1 MLCSLVGASLGH
13 VGAVKN
19 RPIIRLVLG
28 LCLFASGV
36 TGLIYL
42 FAFAEQV
49 PQELFIPAGL
59 ATLIGI
65 AVVLSDPPPK
75 VQKKKRESDWKDT
88 GGKVVRAL
96 GWLWLVAVNIF
107 YVLVVL
113 YVFARLTGRTE
124 HILVSILGLIYVAIR
139 GQSLGLAMTLPSTFL
154 AIHRE
159 FVRIRALLREKS
171 VPTPTRELDDDEF
184 LEDISRHR
192 KKDREAILEAR
203 RGRPAPFC
211 CRPHLHLP
219 AIYSFVRIRRRARA
233 ALGAAGPRKP
243 RGDRNLCLFAG
254 DYRR

>member
-88 GGKVVRAL
+88 GEKSCAPSAGC
-96 GWLWLVAVNIF
+96 GWLPSIF
-107 YVLVVL
+107 
-113 YVFARLTGRTE
+113 FT
-124 HILVSILGLIYVAIR
+124 
-139 GQSLGLAMTLPSTFL
+139 
-154 AIHRE
+154 
-159 FVRIRALLREKS
+159 
-171 VPTPTRELDDDEF
+171 
-184 LEDISRHR
+184 
-192 KKDREAILEAR
+192 
-203 RGRPAPFC
+203 C
-211 CRPHLHLP
+211 W
-219 AIYSFVRIRRRARA
+219 
-233 ALGAAGPRKP
+233 
-243 RGDRNLCLFAG
+243 
-254 DYRR
+254 